1 MYCCIVLGCIVDIF
15 NKLRKNWKEII
26 ADQKKER
33 VEIKDEKEIIAP
45 ASSELKENCVDIFR
59 ILLNRGQRYYFDFRS
74 RFWEQPKKHVEIKD
88 ERKL

>member
-1 MYCCIVLGCIVDIF
+1 M
-15 NKLRKNWKEII
+15 KRK
-26 ADQKKER
+26 
-33 VEIKDEKEIIAP
+33 IIAP

-88 ERKL
+88 ERKLWP

>member
-1 MYCCIVLGCIVDIF
+1 MERHFGYIKELERDNCRSKKGAEL
-15 NKLRKNWKEII
+15 KSRMKRK
-26 ADQKKER
+26 
-33 VEIKDEKEIIAP
+33 IIAP

-88 ERKL
+88 ERKLWP